1 MTQKERYDKI
11 CELVDITDEIRDKL
25 WNIVYEPQEGDFKNH
40 FDNLHKAEK
49 VAIIGILNDASRL
62 ALLQLQ
68 IINIGLK
75 KNKHLLYFIL

>member
-62 ALLQLQ
+62 TSSIASYQHWFEE
-68 IINIGLK
+68 K
-75 KNKHLLYFIL
+75 

>member
-49 VAIIGILNDASRL
+49 VVIIGILNDVSRL
-62 ALLQLQ
+62 ASSIANYQ
-68 IINIGLK
+68 
-75 KNKHLLYFIL
+75 HWFE

>member
-40 FDNLHKAEK
+40 FDNLHKPEK
-49 VAIIGILNDASRL
+49 VSIIGILNDASRL
-62 ALLQLQ
+62 ASSITNYQHWFEE
-68 IINIGLK
+68 K
-75 KNKHLLYFIL
+75 

>member
-40 FDNLHKAEK
+40 FDNLPKAER
-49 VAIIGILNDASRL
+49 VAIIGILNDAGRL
-62 ALLQLQ
+62 SSSVGQYQ
-68 IINIGLK
+68 HWFEEK
-75 KNKHLLYFIL
+75 

>member
-11 CELVDITDEIRDKL
+11 CKLVDITDEIRDKL

-62 ALLQLQ
+62 ASSIANYQHWFE
-68 IINIGLK
+68 GK
-75 KNKHLLYFIL
+75 

>member
-1 MTQKERYDKI
+1 MIFLVMTQKERYNKI
-11 CELVDITDEIRDKL
+11 CELVDITDEIRDKI

-62 ALLQLQ
+62 ASSITNYQHWFEE
-68 IINIGLK
+68 K
-75 KNKHLLYFIL
+75 

>member
-40 FDNLHKAEK
+40 FDNLSKAEK
-49 VAIIGILNDASRL
+49 VSIIDILNDASRL
-62 ALLQLQ
+62 ASSIANYQHWFEE
-68 IINIGLK
+68 K
-75 KNKHLLYFIL
+75 

>member
-62 ALLQLQ
+62 TSSITNYQYWF
-68 IINIGLK
+68 K
-75 KNKHLLYFIL
+75 EK

>member
-11 CELVDITDEIRDKL
+11 CELVDITAEIRDKL
-25 WNIVYEPQEGDFKNH
+25 WNIVYEPQEGDSKNH

-62 ALLQLQ
+62 VSSIASYQHWFEE
-68 IINIGLK
+68 K
-75 KNKHLLYFIL
+75 